1 MVLKIEG
8 SPFPTVAACLLDSY
22 ARRVGRELLHRSGDS
37 LDDAQRLLDYEAIVL
52 SHDAGGDP
60 HFVYA
65 NSAAASLW
73 RMSIEDIIGMPS
85 RLSAPPNARDDRA
98 RMLSDAGRD
107 GVLAGYSGERVASDG
122 TRFWIM
128 DATLWTVDGYSSGPG
143 QKRLRAVPASH
154 HQARLPRRSRFS
166 FDPCRLDRCQRR
178 PRPEIR
184 ERRGLEPQPRRG
196 RRLRPDVVIA
206 VPARGRASTTP

>member
-8 SPFPTVAACLLDSY
+8 PPFPTVAACLLDSY
-22 ARRVGRELLHRSGDS
+22 ARRVGRELLHRSGDP
-37 LDDAQRLLDYEAIVL
+37 LDDAQCLLAYEAIVL
-52 SHDAGGDP
+52 SHDAGVDP

-85 RLSAPPNARDDRA
+85 RLSAPSNARDDRA
-98 RMLSDAGRD
+98 RMLSDASRD

-128 DATLWTVDGYSSGPG
+128 NATLWTVDGYSSGPG
-143 QKRLRAVPASH
+143 QAVVF
-154 HQARLPRRSRFS
+154 SRW
-166 FDPCRLDRCQRR
+166 
-178 PRPEIR
+178 
-184 ERRGLEPQPRRG
+184 EPID
-196 RRLRPDVVIA
+196 DV
-206 VPARGRASTTP
+206 